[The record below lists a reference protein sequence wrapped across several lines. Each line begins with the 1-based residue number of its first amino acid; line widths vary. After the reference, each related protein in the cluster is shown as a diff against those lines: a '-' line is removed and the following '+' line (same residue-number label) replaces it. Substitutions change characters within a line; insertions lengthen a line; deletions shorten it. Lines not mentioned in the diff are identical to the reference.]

1 MDQTKQPA
9 WSLIKVLYIKMKY
22 IIIILIIG
30 ISEITLTGKLYDL
43 LGLKNV
49 LLIYLFTTIIGAFIL
64 YLYSTKAKTALKE
77 TKNLDKKL
85 KKKTKRSSYIPTQ
98 EELKKLQPSIYIG
111 TYIVAVILVVIPGI
125 LTDILGIIIVLP
137 FISKW
142 YINREINKYIIKS
155 KSNNT

>member
-30 ISEITLTGKLYDL
+30 ISEITLTGKLHDL

-64 YLYSTKAKTALKE
+64 YLYSTKAKTALKA
-77 TKNLDKKL
+77 TKKLGKKL